1 MSVSLTNMHL
11 RRAGQSFRGVVL
23 LAFIISG
30 PCRSLLAQESW
41 LRSYQTCQGE
51 MQNLQ
56 LSHFLTDVFWG
67 PLETQYVNSWG
78 DRPVVVMFPPSTDL
92 AWLVANG
99 NAFAVRVSRQ
109 FKVQPS
115 GYPPVYVVHDRDHGS
130 AGGLF
135 ELWDRPPSGAQGGIA
150 AAYPDALEN
159 GKPVSQLRA
168 PFRELLKSE
177 IASAKVRRSDSF
189 DPSAVDVE
197 TFKQALVNC
206 LNALGAKDDLS
217 EYVRSKLQ
225 ALGPL
230 RPKRKSDISP
240 EAGK

>member
-1 MSVSLTNMHL
+1 
-11 RRAGQSFRGVVL
+11 
-23 LAFIISG
+23 
-30 PCRSLLAQESW
+30 
-41 LRSYQTCQGE
+41 

-56 LSHFLTDVFWG
+56 LSQSLTDVFWG

-78 DRPVVVMFPPSTDL
+78 HRPVIIMIPSSPDL

-99 NAFAVRVSRQ
+99 DAFAVRLSRQ

-115 GYPPVYVVHDRDHGS
+115 GYPPVYVVYHKDHGS
-130 AGGLF
+130 AGSLF
-135 ELWDRPPSGAQGGIA
+135 ELWDRPPSGAQSGIA
-150 AAYPDALEN
+150 VAYPDALET
-159 GKPVSQLRA
+159 GEPVSQLRG
-168 PFRELLKSE
+168 PFRQLLKSE
-177 IASAKVRRSDSF
+177 IASARVRRSGSF

-206 LNALGAKDDLS
+206 LDALDPKDDLS

-230 RPKRKSDISP
+230 RSKRHSDIL
-240 EAGK
+240 K

>member
-1 MSVSLTNMHL
+1 MAVSLTNMHL
-11 RRAGQSFRGVVL
+11 RRAGQSFRGIIL
-23 LAFIISG
+23 LAFIVSG
-30 PCRSLLAQESW
+30 PCSSLLAQEPW
-41 LRSYQTCQGE
+41 LRSYQTCQDE

-78 DRPVVVMFPPSTDL
+78 NRPVVVMIPSSTDL

-99 NAFAVRVSRQ
+99 HAFAVRVSRQ

-115 GYPPVYVVHDRDHGS
+115 GYPPLYVVYHKDRGS
-130 AGGLF
+130 AGSLF
-135 ELWDRPPSGAQGGIA
+135 ELWDRPPAGAESGIA

-159 GKPVSQLRA
+159 SEPVSQLRV

-177 IASAKVRRSDSF
+177 IASAKVRRSESF
-189 DPSAVDVE
+189 DPSAVAVE

-225 ALGPL
+225 ALGAL
-230 RPKRKSDISP
+230 RSKRNLDILP
-240 EAGK
+240 QAGK

>member
-1 MSVSLTNMHL
+1 
-11 RRAGQSFRGVVL
+11 
-23 LAFIISG
+23 
-30 PCRSLLAQESW
+30 
-41 LRSYQTCQGE
+41 

-78 DRPVVVMFPPSTDL
+78 DRPVVVMIPPSTDL
-92 AWLVANG
+92 AWLVAKG

-115 GYPPVYVVHDRDHGS
+115 GYPPVYVVYHRGHGS

-135 ELWDRPPSGAQGGIA
+135 ELWDRPPSGAPSGIA
-150 AAYPDALEN
+150 AAYPDALED
-159 GKPVSQLRA
+159 GEPVSQLRG

-177 IASAKVRRSDSF
+177 IASAKVRRSGSF

-206 LNALGAKDDLS
+206 LSALDAKDDLID
-217 EYVRSKLQ
+217 YVRSKLQ
-225 ALGPL
+225 ALGPS
-230 RPKRKSDISP
+230 RPKRKSDILP